1 MVCIPDDIVPSLKIG
16 LLGTIFSAIAYGIV
30 IVLSGN
36 CFHLIQKTRGT
47 YSNRMRIFLLIYIAF
62 MFLLSTLALV
72 QSIWRPI
79 TLIFPLKDI
88 HILLYEPIALLF
100 TTWGADGFMVRV
112 PILLW
117 EQRFTFQ
124 LQIWRC
130 FILYQDI
137 SKGRRVVIIVL
148 LSLLSFTSFG
158 SSISLHSTYPDLS
171 SNTQGFG
178 IMTIVQN
185 ASSRVLYH
193 NNLGVFTLFST
204 IVNIILAALI
214 VFRLVYH
221 RRRIQKVLGPEHG
234 SLYSNIMTMCIE
246 SSALIVISSGLLT
259 ILTFTLMDEAS
270 IMYLLLP
277 YVCVSGPGCCDV

>member
-158 SSISLHSTYPDLS
+158 SSIYLCTPP
-171 SNTQGFG
+171 
-178 IMTIVQN
+178 
-185 ASSRVLYH
+185 
-193 NNLGVFTLFST
+193 
-204 IVNIILAALI
+204 
-214 VFRLVYH
+214 
-221 RRRIQKVLGPEHG
+221 IQ
-234 SLYSNIMTMCIE
+234 
-246 SSALIVISSGLLT
+246 ISHQTHKDS
-259 ILTFTLMDEAS
+259 
-270 IMYLLLP
+270 
-277 YVCVSGPGCCDV
+277 VS